1 MKPSRSPIDEIVQDC
16 LGVRVRLIG
25 RAVSAVYDHAVS
37 VHGVTIAQV
46 SLMAVLGKVGPCP
59 PSRLGE
65 VLQLERSTVS
75 RNLEILLRNGWV
87 QADSSDAKGV
97 REVSL
102 TATGWQKLESVMPA
116 WRRAQAEAARL
127 LGDVGVQTVHTV
139 ADSLWAPPS
148 PR

>member
-1 MKPSRSPIDEIVQDC
+1 MKTSGSPVDEIVQNC
-16 LGVRVRLIG
+16 LAVRVRLIG
-25 RAVSAVYDHAVS
+25 RAVTAVYERAVTS
-37 VHGVTIAQV
+37 HGMTIAQV

-75 RNLEILLRNGWV
+75 RNLDILLRNGWV

-102 TATGWQKLESVMPA
+102 TSAGRHKLESVMPA
-116 WRRAQAEAARL
+116 WRTAQAKAARL
-127 LGDVGVQTVHTV
+127 LGDAGVKTVRTV
-139 ADSLWAPPS
+139 ADTLWGNAEA
-148 PR
+148 R